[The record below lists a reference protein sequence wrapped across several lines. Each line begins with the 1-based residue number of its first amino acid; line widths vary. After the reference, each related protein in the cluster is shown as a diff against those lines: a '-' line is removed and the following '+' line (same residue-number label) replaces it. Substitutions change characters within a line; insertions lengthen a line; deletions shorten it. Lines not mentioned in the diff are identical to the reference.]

1 MFDWTKEENDDFYYK
16 NIERIAKRLKTL
28 PNAQNIIEKLKK
40 DGHEIYIISS
50 RDNGEY
56 TNPKEMTEKWLKDNN
71 IYYDKLILIDKGQKG
86 EVCKRNN
93 IDIMIDDTV
102 KNCIDV
108 SENGIKVLMMRTKFN
123 QNITQFEQV
132 LDWEDIYKKISKISN
147 RSK

>member
-1 MFDWTKEENDDFYYK
+1 MFDWSKEENDDFYYK
-16 NIERIAKRLKTL
+16 NIERIAKTLKTL

-86 EVCKRNN
+86 ETCKKNN

-108 SENGIKVLMMRTKFN
+108 SENGIKVLMMRTRFN
-123 QNITQFEQV
+123 KDITQFEQV
-132 LDWEDIYKKISKISN
+132 LDWEDIYKKINKANI
-147 RSK
+147 

>member
-1 MFDWTKEENDDFYYK
+1 
-16 NIERIAKRLKTL
+16 
-28 PNAQNIIEKLKK
+28 
-40 DGHEIYIISS
+40 
-50 RDNGEY
+50 
-56 TNPKEMTEKWLKDNN
+56 MTEKWLKDNN

-86 EVCKRNN
+86 ETCKKNN

-132 LDWEDIYKKISKISN
+132 LNWEDIYKKISKISDG
-147 RSK
+147 SK